1 MKLFVI
7 RHGQARRANAKT
19 DDSVRELTDTGK
31 SHSRSVAETLASEDL
46 RPALILC
53 SNAVRARQT
62 CEQFCASINYKGALT
77 YCPELYRATAAGY
90 YRVISYYGGHA
101 DPLAIIGHNPSA
113 EEFVGNLC
121 ARHVS
126 LSTAS
131 VAVISCDCSRW
142 DELVPGQ
149 GHLEDVIDQH

>member
-7 RHGQARRANAKT
+7 RHGQARGGNANT

-31 SHSRSVAETLASEDL
+31 SHARKVAETLAHEAPY
-46 RPALILC
+46 PALILC

-62 CEQFCASINYKGALT
+62 CEQFCDSINYTGAT
-77 YCPELYRATAAGY
+77 TFCPELYHATAAGY
-90 YRVISYYGGHA
+90 YRVISSYGGHA
-101 DPLAIIGHNPSA
+101 DPLAVIGHNPSA
-113 EEFVGNLC
+113 EEFVGDLC
-121 ARHVS
+121 ARHIS

-142 DELVPGQ
+142 DELVPGM
-149 GHLEDVIDQH
+149 GHLHEVIDQH

>member
-1 MKLFVI
+1 MRLLVI
-7 RHGQARRANAKT
+7 RHGEAHGANPNT
-19 DDSVRELTDTGK
+19 DDSVRELTETG
-31 SHSRSVAETLASEDL
+31 RNDARRIAMRIAEADM

-62 CEQFCASINYKGALT
+62 CEQFSQAIEHTGALT
-77 YCPELYRATAAGY
+77 YCPELYNASAPGY
-90 YRVISYYGGHA
+90 YQVISAYAGHA

-113 EEFVGNLC
+113 EEFVSNLC

-131 VAVISCDCSRW
+131 VAVVSCDCSRW
-142 DELVPGQ
+142 DELAPGM
-149 GHLEDVIDQH
+149 GHLEDVIAQR